1 MRQRTQR
8 IILKIVGFQGM
19 IPKLVSEL
27 SVYALGL
34 TRLPYFGAPDFEYK
48 NLTSMAAQL
57 LKWIKCNVESGQN
70 QKNTQCAVGQNSVS
84 CCVKCHLTVI
94 LNRLPTFLFKW
105 WHYILG
111 QTLLNFYPL
120 LSCSELN
127 RNFWIFTIFYSYC
140 GNISSI
146 MINSYKNKN

>member
-34 TRLPYFGAPDFEYK
+34 TRLPYFGAPEFEYK

-57 LKWIKCNVESGQN
+57 LKWIKCNVESGQRIRKIHN
-70 QKNTQCAVGQNSVS
+70 IQLDKILSQGMLDTFDTKVFL
-84 CCVKCHLTVI
+84 VK
-94 LNRLPTFLFKW
+94 
-105 WHYILG
+105 
-111 QTLLNFYPL
+111 
-120 LSCSELN
+120 
-127 RNFWIFTIFYSYC
+127 
-140 GNISSI
+140 
-146 MINSYKNKN
+146 